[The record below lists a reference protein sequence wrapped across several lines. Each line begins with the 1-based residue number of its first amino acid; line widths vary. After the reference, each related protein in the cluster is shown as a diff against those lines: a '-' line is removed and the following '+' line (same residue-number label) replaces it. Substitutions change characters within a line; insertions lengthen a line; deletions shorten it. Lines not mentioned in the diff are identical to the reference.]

1 MAGSEI
7 EPKKPRIERL
17 LTNMEEGEIKL
28 PAFQRGFVWKQ
39 GQVLDLLDSIANDYP
54 IGTILLWNSYEK
66 LRSTRNIGGFLI
78 PERDPKLPVQYVLDG
93 QQRLTAI
100 YALFCRNRRIDSGL
114 DKYKIDPAIFDIS

>member
-39 GQVLDLLDSIANDYP
+39 SQVLDLLDSIANDYP

-78 PERDPKLPVQYVLDG
+78 PERDSKLPVQYVLDG
-93 QQRLTAI
+93 Q
-100 YALFCRNRRIDSGL
+100 
-114 DKYKIDPAIFDIS
+114 